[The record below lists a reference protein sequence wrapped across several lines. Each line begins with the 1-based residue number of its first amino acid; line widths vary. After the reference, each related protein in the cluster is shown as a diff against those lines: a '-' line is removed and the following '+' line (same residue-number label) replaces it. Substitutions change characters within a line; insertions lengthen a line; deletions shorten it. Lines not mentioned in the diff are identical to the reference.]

1 MPDNKDQDKKPDDNK
16 NNPGQSGGA
25 VPDDRIIKYAIIGL
39 AANALEGGWANF
51 CRSSAGDYPS
61 MGIQG
66 WEGFGGPGDEL
77 LEAIGCSQYAGQSYS
92 SLHSNGGEEAI
103 KQALDSEQGHKVQM
117 QLDSSYMA
125 NYLGILRDNGWNSSD
140 PKATVF
146 VLMWMGAGPNCCAPY
161 ACQTPTANLDE
172 IYQSFLNGWAQRA
185 VDSQYWD
192 GYNNRTNTTY
202 QYCQQIDMSKDPDPN
217 MIIDLSGAK
226 GGKGGGK
233 NAASS
238 DGGFEVKGTMVIKLP
253 KNKTFAEP
261 IYPDFVT
268 INDTVPAWVLDAMNS
283 VKGEETKDH
292 AGEIIKDGDAKET
305 APNGMHYSEADI
317 KSLMDNNKG
326 MTREAA
332 IAQLAKTDK
341 YTRRVKYNGDG
352 TFTIIGDDK
361 APTGTTTK
369 DNSQDK
375 ATWVPND
382 NNNHGAGANTNTG
395 TSSGDNKN
403 TTGGTDNNGGQ
414 QQPGSGAS
422 TGSDSS
428 SESGAGS
435 PGTANHSG
443 NDSSSGQ

>member
-16 NNPGQSGGA
+16 NNPGQSGGV

-103 KQALDSEQGHKVQM
+103 KQALDSEQGHKIQM

-125 NYLGILRDNGWNSSD
+125 NYLGILRDCGWNSSD

-146 VLMWMGAGPNCCAPY
+146 VLMWMGAAPYCCGPY

-305 APNGMHYSEADI
+305 APNGMHYSEEDI
-317 KSLMDNNKG
+317 KNLMSNNKD

-341 YTRRVKYNGDG
+341 YTRRVKANGDG
-352 TFTIIGDDK
+352 TFTIVGDDK

-369 DNSQDK
+369 DNSQNK
-375 ATWVPND
+375 ATWVPN
-382 NNNHGAGANTNTG
+382 NNNSSSGNTDTG
-395 TSSGDNKN
+395 TSSDDKNKA
-403 TTGGTDNNGGQ
+403 TGGKDNNAGQ
-414 QQPGSGAS
+414 QQSGSS
-422 TGSDSS
+422 SDTGSSS
-428 SESGAGS
+428 GSESAAGSANNSGNGAG
-435 PGTANHSG
+435 
-443 NDSSSGQ
+443 SSSGQ

>member
-1 MPDNKDQDKKPDDNK
+1 MDADEYINGLIGPAAAKACHADSAPQLPASIMIA
-16 NNPGQSGGA
+16 QA
-25 VPDDRIIKYAIIGL
+25 IKECGFDES
-39 AANALEGGWANF
+39 NWGGWNVFNIAYSSSIATAGHYYGGGRDWCAFNNIEEACQGYIKNMKGGYYDEAIALLKPKIEDDTPEDKLNYF
-51 CRSSAGDYPS
+51 KTLLPIYAPPSENNDEQYLSDVIGFINTYDLFKFDDPKSAGMKVD
-61 MGIQG
+61 
-66 WEGFGGPGDEL
+66 D
-77 LEAIGCSQYAGQSYS
+77 
-92 SLHSNGGEEAI
+92 
-103 KQALDSEQGHKVQM
+103 ALAKKV
-117 QLDSSYMA
+117 
-125 NYLGILRDNGWNSSD
+125 
-140 PKATVF
+140 
-146 VLMWMGAGPNCCAPY
+146 GAS
-161 ACQTPTANLDE
+161 
-172 IYQSFLNGWAQRA
+172 I
-185 VDSQYWD
+185 
-192 GYNNRTNTTY
+192 
-202 QYCQQIDMSKDPDPN
+202 
-217 MIIDLSGAK
+217 
-226 GGKGGGK
+226 GKGGGNGPGNK
-233 NAASS
+233 SAASS
-238 DGGFEVKGTMVIKLP
+238 DGGFEVRGTMVIKLP

-382 NNNHGAGANTNTG
+382 NNNNGSGPKTNTG

-422 TGSDSS
+422 TGSSS
-428 SESGAGS
+428 GSESGAGS

>member
-1 MPDNKDQDKKPDDNK
+1 MPDNQDANKDNKDNK
-16 NNPGQSGGA
+16 NNDSSQSGGA
-25 VPDDRIIKYAIIGL
+25 VPDDRIVKYAIIGL
-39 AANALEGGWANF
+39 ASCGLEGGWANF
-51 CRSSAGDYPS
+51 CQSSAGDYPS

-77 LEAIGCSQYAGQSYS
+77 LQAIGCGQYAGQSYS
-92 SLHSNGGEEAI
+92 SLHANGGEEAI
-103 KQALDSEQGHKVQM
+103 KQVLDSEQGHKIQM

-125 NYLGILRDNGWNSSD
+125 NYLGILRGYGWNSSD

-146 VLMWMGAGPNCCAPY
+146 VLMWMGAGPGCCGPY

-172 IYQSFLNGWAQRA
+172 IYQSFLNGWAQKA
-185 VDSQYWD
+185 VASQYWE

-217 MIIDLSGAK
+217 MVIDMSGAK

-261 IYPDFVT
+261 IYPDFITV
-268 INDTVPAWVLDAMNS
+268 NDTVPAWVIDAMNG

-317 KSLMDNNKG
+317 KDLMDNTKG

-341 YTRRVKYNGDG
+341 YTRRVTANGDG
-352 TFTIIGDDK
+352 TFTIVGDDK

-369 DNSQDK
+369 NNGQDK

-382 NNNHGAGANTNTG
+382 NNNNGSGPKTNTG
-395 TSSGDNKN
+395 TSSDDNKN
-403 TTGGTDNNGGQ
+403 TTGGTDNNAGQ
-414 QQPGSGAS
+414 QQQSGSS
-422 TGSDSS
+422 TTAGSDSK
-428 SESGAGS
+428 SEPGS
-435 PGTANHSG
+435 PESANNSG
-443 NDSSSGQ
+443 SDQSGQ

>member
-1 MPDNKDQDKKPDDNK
+1 MADAEEIVSGLLGPACAKACHADSEPQLPASIMIAQAIQECGFDPSNSQGYSWFNIRGEGPAGSYNGFRCYNSMEEACQDYISNMKGGIYDDALSHLKPKIEQDSTEDKLAYLQALLPHYAPDSDGNNGFQYFQNCVQFINTYELLKYDDPN
-16 NNPGQSGGA
+16 
-25 VPDDRIIKYAIIGL
+25 
-39 AANALEGGWANF
+39 AANLTIDPSIAAKFGA
-51 CRSSAGDYPS
+51 SAGS
-61 MGIQG
+61 K
-66 WEGFGGPGDEL
+66 
-77 LEAIGCSQYAGQSYS
+77 S
-92 SLHSNGGEEAI
+92 S
-103 KQALDSEQGHKVQM
+103 
-117 QLDSSYMA
+117 
-125 NYLGILRDNGWNSSD
+125 
-140 PKATVF
+140 
-146 VLMWMGAGPNCCAPY
+146 
-161 ACQTPTANLDE
+161 
-172 IYQSFLNGWAQRA
+172 
-185 VDSQYWD
+185 
-192 GYNNRTNTTY
+192 
-202 QYCQQIDMSKDPDPN
+202 
-217 MIIDLSGAK
+217 
-226 GGKGGGK
+226 GGGK
-233 NAASS
+233 SAAAS

-305 APNGMHYSEADI
+305 APNGMHYSEEDI

-352 TFTIIGDDK
+352 TYTIVGDDK

-369 DNSQDK
+369 DN
-375 ATWVPND
+375 
-382 NNNHGAGANTNTG
+382 GANQ
-395 TSSGDNKN
+395 SDNKN
-403 TTGGTDNNGGQ
+403 TTGGKDNNGGQ

-422 TGSDSS
+422 AGSNSG

-443 NDSSSGQ
+443 NGSSSGQ